1 MDIQEK
7 RNRNI
12 SIYVSFGIH
21 AVLFVLFFIM
31 LAWTEP
37 DPPIPEYGIEF
48 NLGNSIVSENQSE
61 ESVQE
66 EVVDEVEEVS
76 EESTEDSEATE
87 QSDQTAAEVA
97 DGDDAEIVEAEAEVL
112 ESTTEDINSPD
123 VVEETTAT
131 EQAKTQ
137 EVTET
142 DTGSDAQTVEA
153 TEKTEE
159 KEEEKKKVEEP
170 KIDDRAIFKKV
181 DDGSGTGNKGSSL
194 DLAGWDWDFKPQ
206 PNDNSSENGMIVF
219 QIIIDEEGE
228 IIGIKTLQ
236 RTVSPV
242 VEKVY
247 RDAVMD
253 LTFSKTSDNRSAAAT
268 SKGKIT
274 FIIQSN

>member
-1 MDIQEK
+1 MNSQEK

-12 SIYVSFGIH
+12 SIYVSLGIH
-21 AVLFVLFFIM
+21 AILFVIFFVL

-66 EVVDEVEEVS
+66 EVIDEIEEVS
-76 EESTEDSEATE
+76 EESTEDADDTE
-87 QSDQTAAEVA
+87 QSEQTAVVESQGEDTEVL
-97 DGDDAEIVEAEAEVL
+97 EAEAEEV
-112 ESTTEDINSPD
+112 EPTTEDINSPD
-123 VVEETTAT
+123 VIEETTVT
-131 EQAKTQ
+131 EESKTQ
-137 EVTET
+137 EVKES
-142 DTGSDAQTVEA
+142 DTGSDAKTVEA
-153 TEKTEE
+153 VEKTEE
-159 KEEEKKKVEEP
+159 KEDKKKVEEP

-181 DDGSGTGNKGSSL
+181 DNGSGSGNKGSSL

-206 PNDNSSENGMIVF
+206 PNDKSSENGLIVF

-228 IIGIKTLQ
+228 IIGIKTLEK
-236 RTVSPV
+236 TVSPV
-242 VEKVY
+242 VEKMY
-247 RDAVMD
+247 RDAVME

-268 SKGKIT
+268 STGKII